1 MLWFHWFHYK
11 PQIGVM
17 IIQTRDEISYLMS
30 NIRTMSD
37 KSLDVQDILEERI
50 IGTTDDDHD
59 AEQHLLNHFLD
70 QGQSTF
76 MWTQD

>member
-1 MLWFHWFHYK
+1 
-11 PQIGVM
+11 
-17 IIQTRDEISYLMS
+17 MS

-37 KSLDVQDILEERI
+37 KSLDVKDILEERI

-59 AEQHLLNHFLD
+59 AELHLLNHFLD

-76 MWTQD
+76 LWTQD